1 MMVDEKL
8 AWRTEDG
15 EVAYY
20 RASYVRKLARH
31 RERELLLAAASV
43 YALVKTDGTP
53 EEKLQVRQVVE
64 ANLFYAG
71 YVPWDNDEDGAIH
84 SAQDLVRKWIQR
96 NWEEVT
102 ETARAIEL
110 SEDRPASFAEIAG
123 DAPRSVRRVFD
134 EDE

>member
-1 MMVDEKL
+1 
-8 AWRTEDG
+8 
-15 EVAYY
+15 
-20 RASYVRKLARH
+20 
-31 RERELLLAAASV
+31 LLAAASV

-71 YVPWDNDEDGAIH
+71 YVPWDNDEDGTIH

-102 ETARAIEL
+102 QTARAMEL
-110 SEDRPASFAEIAG
+110 SEDRPAPFAEIAG
-123 DAPRSVRRVFD
+123 DAPRN
-134 EDE
+134 